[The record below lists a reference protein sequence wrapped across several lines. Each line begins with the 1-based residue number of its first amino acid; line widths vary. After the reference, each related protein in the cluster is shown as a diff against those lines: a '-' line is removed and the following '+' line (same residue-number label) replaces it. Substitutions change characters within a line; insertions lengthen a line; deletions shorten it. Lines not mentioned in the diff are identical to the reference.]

1 MLFPTFDK
9 RCLMVEII
17 EIKVLRQRIID
28 ELTALNHLRT
38 QARDSRAP
46 VKLDQQS
53 VGRLSRIDA
62 MQQQAMNIAND
73 TRRQRRHQTLM
84 AALKRIETS
93 DYGYC
98 LNCDDAIGAG
108 RLAIDPAV
116 TLCVDCA

>member
-1 MLFPTFDK
+1 
-9 RCLMVEII
+9 
-17 EIKVLRQRIID
+17 
-28 ELTALNHLRT
+28 
-38 QARDSRAP
+38 
-46 VKLDQQS
+46 
-53 VGRLSRIDA
+53 

-73 TRRQRRHQTLM
+73 TRRQQRHQTLM

-116 TLCVDCA
+116 TLCRLRIIGLLPAVQFCYMVDV

>member
-9 RCLMVEII
+9 WCLMVEII

-46 VKLDQQS
+46 VQLDQQS

-62 MQQQAMNIAND
+62 MQQQA
-73 TRRQRRHQTLM
+73 LM
-84 AALKRIETS
+84 VALKRVETS

-98 LNCDDAIGAG
+98 LNCDDAIGVG
-108 RLAIDPAV
+108 RLGIDPAV
-116 TLCVDCA
+116 TLYEDCA